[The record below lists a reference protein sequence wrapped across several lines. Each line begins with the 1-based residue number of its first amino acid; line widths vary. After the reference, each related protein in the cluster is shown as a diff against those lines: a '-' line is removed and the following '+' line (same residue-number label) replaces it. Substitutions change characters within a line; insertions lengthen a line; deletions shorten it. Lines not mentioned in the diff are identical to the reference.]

1 MIRNRA
7 CLLARRLV
15 FSLVSLPL
23 VWPNMQSILLSSEQP
38 GWYFSLSLSRRT
50 TVTLHGFSIYGV
62 TEIDRHLLR
71 RRRRFP
77 SRPLAR
83 SFDLLRE
90 TRELQHSHNYTG
102 VSWKWFPGRVNPV
115 SLLPLAARRAFT
127 QPRKHSLAGP
137 CRMMPMSSLSMFCFT
152 IHCALKTTLW
162 RSRVFSVGCLPL
174 PATWALA
181 CLPTKVKP

>member
-1 MIRNRA
+1 MI
-7 CLLARRLV
+7 
-15 FSLVSLPL
+15 F
-23 VWPNMQSILLSSEQP
+23 
-38 GWYFSLSLSRRT
+38 FSLSLLLSRRT

-77 SRPLAR
+77 PMSVPSLGALIF
-83 SFDLLRE
+83 SESLGSCSIHIIIQGSAE
-90 TRELQHSHNYTG
+90 NGSQ
-102 VSWKWFPGRVNPV
+102 VVNPV

-137 CRMMPMSSLSMFCFT
+137 CRMMPITSLSMFCFK
-152 IHCALKTTLW
+152 IYCALKTSLW

-174 PATWALA
+174 PAT
-181 CLPTKVKP
+181 